1 MKHQI
6 RLLISLIFVVDSFC
20 LHLVGTIQNTVMA
33 ITTYI
38 QRKYASKHILS
49 WQSLHIYKENMLQ
62 NTFSRIM

>member
-38 QRKYASKHILS
+38 QRKYASKHI
-49 WQSLHIYKENMLQ
+49 
-62 NTFSRIM
+62 